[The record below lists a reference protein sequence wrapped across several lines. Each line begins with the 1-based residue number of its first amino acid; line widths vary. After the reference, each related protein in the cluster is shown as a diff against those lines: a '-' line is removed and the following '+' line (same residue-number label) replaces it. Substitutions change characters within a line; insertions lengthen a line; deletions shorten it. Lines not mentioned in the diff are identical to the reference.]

1 MLLRASRAI
10 RCATANEDAA
20 RPRRRALEAA
30 ATDSAPRGT
39 LETDSAP
46 RGTMETVAL
55 EDGDYRESTFRRAI
69 GRAGRER
76 TSRRPARRHSR
87 WRRRSPPLSV
97 VPFRGRFALESA
109 LCRARRSVATV
120 DVASSHTSALII
132 SANPSAARTRIGPR
146 SGLEQSAGA
155 PRCVTTTRPLS
166 VSSTTIAR
174 VSSMHD
180 RHARS
185 YPCSIIPVAR
195 AIARRSRA
203 ASSSETCG
211 PSTVSV
217 SRARRHTRRGISDG
231 QHDADVPRRAH
242 SIKSSR
248 LSASASVF

>member
-1 MLLRASRAI
+1 VRLRASRAI

-39 LETDSAP
+39 LET
-46 RGTMETVAL
+46 VAL

-69 GRAGRER
+69 ERAGRER

-87 WRRRSPPLSV
+87 WRRRSPPLSVV

-166 VSSTTIAR
+166 VSSTAITR

-195 AIARRSRA
+195 AIARRSRNS
-203 ASSSETCG
+203 SSSETCG

-231 QHDADVPRRAH
+231 QHDAVVPRRAH